1 MANKSNKIIALEAM
15 LSKIWQHRKK
25 FYSILPITLIGTYLV
40 ICCEP
45 RYYTCSV
52 SLAPEVNGIQT
63 GGALGSIASSMGL
76 GSLSKLGSNVDAINV
91 DIYPDL
97 LSSNDFIA
105 KLMPVEVQTIDST
118 TRCNYYV
125 YIRDKQK
132 RAWWGDALKFLTD
145 KIKPE
150 EPDTYNGEGE
160 IEIFNLTKQQNSLFK
175 TVKDKFSCSVDRK
188 TDVITIVMTDQDP
201 LVCATMCNEICQ
213 KLQEFIVNYRTHKA
227 KIDYEYFKKLCE
239 EAKSEYEDS
248 RRAYA
253 NYADTHMGL
262 ILESYKSKIADLE
275 NEMQLR
281 YNTYS
286 ALNTQMQMAQAK
298 LQEATPAFTVI
309 ESATVPIKPAG
320 PKRLI
325 IAVGMTIIAFFAT
338 SFYILRHDVKDIFI

>member
-1 MANKSNKIIALEAM
+1 MPKISTKMIALEAM
-15 LSKIWQHRKK
+15 LKKLWQHRKK
-25 FYSILPITLIGTYLV
+25 FYIILPTILIGTYLL
-40 ICCEP
+40 ICSVP
-45 RYYTCSV
+45 RYYSSSV
-52 SLAPEVNGIQT
+52 SLAPEINGVQT
-63 GGALGSIASSMGL
+63 GGALGSLASSMGL

-132 RAWWGDALKFLTD
+132 RAWWGDFLKFLTD

-150 EPDTYNGEGE
+150 EPDTYNGEDE
-160 IEIFNLTKQQNSLFK
+160 IEVFNLTKRQNGLFK
-175 TVKDKFSCSVDRK
+175 AVKDKFSCSVDRK
-188 TDVITIVMTDQDP
+188 TDVITITMVDQDP
-201 LVCATMCNEICQ
+201 LVCATMTNEICL

-227 KIDYEYFKKLCE
+227 RIDYEYFKKLTE
-239 EAKSEYEDS
+239 EAKHEYESS
-248 RRAYA
+248 RRAYS

-262 ILESYKSKIADLE
+262 ILESYKSKMEDLE

-286 ALNTQMQMAQAK
+286 TLNTQMQMAQAK

-309 ESATVPIKPAG
+309 ESASVPIKPAG
-320 PKRLI
+320 PKRMFLAI
-325 IAVGMTIIAFFAT
+325 FMMTVAFFAT
-338 SFYILRHDVKDIFI
+338 SFYILRHDIKNLFI